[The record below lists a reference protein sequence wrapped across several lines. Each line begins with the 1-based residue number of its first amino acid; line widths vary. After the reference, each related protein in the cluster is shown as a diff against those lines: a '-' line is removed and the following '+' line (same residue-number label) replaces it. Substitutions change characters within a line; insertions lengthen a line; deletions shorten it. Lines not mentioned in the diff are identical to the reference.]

1 MPTFRTSLHR
11 LGRPAA
17 CALAAL
23 LALALIAPAAAG
35 AKSWTPDPAGYR
47 AYEQSNV
54 PDLPDHGLIA
64 FARVG

>member
-1 MPTFRTSLHR
+1 M
-11 LGRPAA
+11 
-17 CALAAL
+17 ALAAL